1 MTKIIKPC
9 NTVASRENSWKRLIE
24 KKLRVPPTT
33 KHWKWQICL
42 FESDYKNYG
51 VKLDKNIMDF

>member
-1 MTKIIKPC
+1 
-9 NTVASRENSWKRLIE
+9 VASRENSWKRLIE